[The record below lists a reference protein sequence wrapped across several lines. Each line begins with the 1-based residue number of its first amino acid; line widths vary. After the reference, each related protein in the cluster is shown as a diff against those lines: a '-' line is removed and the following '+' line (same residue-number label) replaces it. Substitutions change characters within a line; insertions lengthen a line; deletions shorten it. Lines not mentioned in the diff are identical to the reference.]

1 MHEKLKNR
9 TVRLPSSVDWQ
20 KAAGLFQRL
29 PTQET
34 KLGIGLSSKEI
45 LHFLAA
51 AGAVGIV
58 LAFPPALSGV
68 AAMVKLGMRDYRCW
82 GVRRQLVR
90 LKKQKYVKVR
100 ELSDGRTSV
109 TITKNGMTRALTYQ
123 LRSLTIQKL
132 KKWDKK
138 WRVVI
143 FDVPEKMKHLRDRFR
158 QGIVQFGLCQL
169 QESIYVSPYP
179 CFDEIEFLR
188 ELVGVSVS
196 VRYMLAVQIEDDE
209 RIRGFFGLLDD

>member
-68 AAMVKLGMRDYRCW
+68 AAMVKLG
-82 GVRRQLVR
+82 
-90 LKKQKYVKVR
+90 
-100 ELSDGRTSV
+100 
-109 TITKNGMTRALTYQ
+109 NA
-123 LRSLTIQKL
+123 
-132 KKWDKK
+132 
-138 WRVVI
+138 
-143 FDVPEKMKHLRDRFR
+143 
-158 QGIVQFGLCQL
+158 
-169 QESIYVSPYP
+169 
-179 CFDEIEFLR
+179 
-188 ELVGVSVS
+188 
-196 VRYMLAVQIEDDE
+196 
-209 RIRGFFGLLDD
+209 